1 MDPDITTQVNV
12 KKNTFFYYCC
22 QVCCISIDLLFLLLF
37 YVLQTGISPL
47 HLSAKEG
54 HVELC
59 EHLVENGAMP
69 GLTTNVRHK
78 LLYCYYFFYIFKQN
92 QGKGEG
98 ISHSIL
104 DKSCRASLFPSSENF
119 YF

>member
-1 MDPDITTQVNV
+1 MVFWI
-12 KKNTFFYYCC
+12 
-22 QVCCISIDLLFLLLF
+22 FLVF
-37 YVLQTGISPL
+37 QTGISPL

-78 LLYCYYFFYIFKQN
+78 LLFYYFFLFSNRIWEKEKEF
-92 QGKGEG
+92 
-98 ISHSIL
+98 L
-104 DKSCRASLFPSSENF
+104 TSLFPF
-119 YF
+119 L